1 MATNKR
7 ITIGSAAFGALD
19 EGKILANPN
28 PQEVT
33 SISPVLLD
41 LPWDVFE
48 FSVKSDMLGKRYF
61 LDIDKEYLQADTDG
75 RIYISEGDLLATE
88 YGEDIELYAG
98 EELRG
103 KYYLKGITAEKN
115 GSFSIKAVSGIGILE
130 DQIFMGNYYTNETVA
145 DIIADIIGDAITY
158 TVADRVG
165 NLILSGPIKPMTK
178 RRALSAVLL
187 VTGASILRD
196 ENGDMFID
204 YNQQGD
210 AHQIGPQGIGGK
222 RLDYNRAS
230 KVIVTEH
237 MHFES
242 SSATEEVLFDN
253 TDDVNVVNHTIIFDE
268 PMHSF
273 RVEGITL
280 VASGPFYATLTGVGV
295 LYAVPYVHVQRD
307 ISGTTG
313 AAGTTNELRV
323 DCSFVGPA
331 SSQAVLDRVK
341 NFEKNAKLAEIE
353 ALVTS
358 EKAGDM
364 VLYEDPYDGES
375 TGIITNMNRT
385 ISGQDKAQLT
395 IAKDWKPG
403 PFGNAFDSFVIV
415 TAADI
420 DENGDY
426 WLPAEAVHK
435 QGRIVLFSGAEGGQ
449 GGWYGETKG
458 EVAGGNTDTLIRE
471 LDSGDE
477 YTLGT
482 PGQIQSGGAGG
493 QGGKGGTGATK
504 MFTINASML
513 PTRLKDCSFGAGGTG
528 GAGGT
533 AVRGA
538 DMQLVETPPED
549 GEPGGATD
557 VTIVSTAYST
567 DNGTVFRGTYYNLV
581 TGDVVIEDG
590 GTGTAG
596 ASGGAG
602 GTAVQSQGFNT
613 TAEADAWNFATIGKG
628 SNGQSLSGYTGG
640 AGGAGTKGSIIN
652 NSSGVYNLPKKAAVL
667 IANASGGGGGG
678 AALGGNG
685 SAGEAGNP
693 QRVTIRHLNG
703 HVFDH
708 YEYFYYAN
716 ETREER
722 DEESEHYGDVTV
734 FGGKGGDGGNASVI
748 PAQPTSTTVFRG
760 GTGGAGGGG
769 GGGAAQCLGNRYG
782 SGASTDYMRGHSIGG
797 KGGNGGQGGQGSD
810 GFAIIYWKS

>member
-48 FSVKSDMLGKRYF
+48 FSVKSGMLGKRYF

-75 RIYISEGDLLATE
+75 LIYISEGDLLATE
-88 YGEDIELYAG
+88 YGEDVELYAG
-98 EELRG
+98 AELRG
-103 KYYLKGITAEKN
+103 KYYLKGITANEN
-115 GSFSIKAVSGIGILE
+115 GSFSVKAVSGIGILE
-130 DQIFMGNYYTNETVA
+130 DQIFMGNYYTNETVTN
-145 DIIADIIGDAITY
+145 IIADIIGDAITY

-210 AHQIGPQGIGGK
+210 AHQISPQGIGGK

-237 MHFES
+237 MYFES

-253 TDDVNVVNHTIIFDE
+253 TDDVNVVNHTIIFEE

-307 ISGTTG
+307 ISATTG
-313 AAGTTNELRV
+313 AAGNTNELRV

-331 SSQAVLDRVK
+331 SSQAVLNRVK

-375 TGIITNMNRT
+375 TGIITKMNRT

-403 PFGNAFDSFVIV
+403 PFGNAFDSYVIV
-415 TAADI
+415 TAADL

-426 WLPAEAVHK
+426 WLPQDAVHK
-435 QGRIVLFSGAEGGQ
+435 QGRVVLFSGAEGGQ

-458 EVAGGNTDTLIRE
+458 EISGGGTNDLIRE
-471 LDSGDE
+471 SSSGDE
-477 YTLGT
+477 TTLGT
-482 PGQIQSGGAGG
+482 AGQIQGGGAGG

-504 MFTINASML
+504 MYTINASML

-567 DNGTVFRGTYYNLV
+567 ANGTVFRGTYYNLV
-581 TGDVVIEDG
+581 TGDVVISDG
-590 GTGTAG
+590 ETGTAG

-602 GTAVQSQGFNT
+602 GTAVQSQAFDT
-613 TAEADAWNFATIGKG
+613 DASAEAWNFAALGKG
-628 SNGQSLSGYTGG
+628 SSGQSLSGYTGG
-640 AGGAGTKGSIIN
+640 SGGAGTKGYKIN
-652 NSSGVYNLPKKAAVL
+652 NSTGVYRLPQKAAVM

-685 SAGEAGNP
+685 SAGQAGTP
-693 QRVTIRHLNG
+693 STVTIRHLSG
-703 HVFDH
+703 HVFSH
-708 YEYFYYAN
+708 YEYFYYTN
-716 ETREER
+716 ETRQNTE
-722 DEESEHYGDVTV
+722 EESEHYGDVTV
-734 FGGKGGDGGNASVI
+734 WGGKGGDGGNASVI

-769 GGGAAQCLGNRYG
+769 GGGAAQCLGSRYG
-782 SGASTDYMRGHSIGG
+782 SGASTAYMRGHSFGG